1 MNFQPLI
8 GLYLIA
14 PLWTSMALYSS
25 DPVLQFAT
33 AGDRVTLKC
42 GLPSIGSCSSV
53 NWTVSDFIWDTD
65 EVVTAGKVTHLKE
78 NKYRL
83 LTDCSLEIPQM
94 ERDDARLYTCES
106 GALNSSVSL
115 RFLDITEKESPAEGT
130 IELHCSFSKSRG
142 FDGCKNDLNIH
153 ITWTTEDDVP
163 ITGNRFRFENPSVCF
178 SKLIITRKLTDHHR
192 IWKCQITQNGEVK
205 VSGSYRTTVRDGL
218 EEVFTAVGESVSLRC
233 RNTSSLRV
241 GDRTEWTLNNKM
253 LSDVL
258 PENGQ
263 ANVFHVNKDSSLVI
277 SKLTPLNAGDYQCMG
292 SSEEQRVLHKIR
304 VHTLDVA
311 ANTQQI
317 GGNLSLICVLTCAEK
332 CEENFN
338 LTWSGSN
345 QERWNGRLF
354 NVNNT
359 LINELL
365 LPVWPVSSDAVTC
378 SVYREGSKMA
388 SKSLSSVKSLQTPA
402 WLGLLLGVLLCAAA
416 GGVFIHWKRKRNK
429 DLQAESGRRTR
440 HLKLSLFDY
449 VLNVI
454 TNVFSLSAA
463 DELSGISMNHVY
475 DVVQDGEVQQP
486 AQLKREVATTD
497 DGFYN
502 LLQPVN

>member
-8 GLYLIA
+8 GLYLIS
-14 PLWTSMALYSS
+14 PLWASLALYSS
-25 DPVLQFAT
+25 DPVLQFAM
-33 AGDRVTLKC
+33 AGDRATLKC
-42 GLPSIGSCSSV
+42 SLPSIGSCSSV
-53 NWTVSDFIWDTD
+53 NWTVTGLIWDKY
-65 EVVTAGKVTHLKE
+65 EVVAAGKVTHLNE

-83 LTDCSLEIPQM
+83 LKDCSLEISQM
-94 ERDDARLYTCES
+94 ERDDAKLYTCES

-115 RFLDITEKESPAEGT
+115 RFLDIAENKPPAEGI
-130 IELHCSFSKSRG
+130 IELHCSFSKSTG
-142 FDGCKNDLNIH
+142 FGLCKNDTNIH
-153 ITWTTEDDVP
+153 IIWTTEDDVP

-205 VSGSYRTTVRDGL
+205 ASGKYRTTVRDGL
-218 EEVFTAVGESVSLRC
+218 EEVFTAVGESVSLLC
-233 RNTSSLRV
+233 RNTSSPRL
-241 GDRTEWTLNNKM
+241 GDRIEWTLNNKM
-253 LSDVL
+253 LSDLV

-263 ANVFHVNKDSSLVI
+263 TNVCHVNKDSSLVI
-277 SKLTPLNAGDYQCMG
+277 SKLTPLHAGDYQCMG
-292 SSEEQRVLHKIR
+292 STEEQRVLHKIR

-311 ANTQQI
+311 ANTQPVR
-317 GGNLSLICVLTCAEK
+317 GNLSLICVLTCVEK
-332 CEENFN
+332 CEENLN

-345 QERWNGRLF
+345 QERWQGRLF

-365 LPVWPVSSDAVTC
+365 LPVWPVSSDAITC

-388 SKSLSSVKSLQTPA
+388 SKSLSSVKPMQTLA
-402 WLGLLLGVLLCAAA
+402 WLGLPLGVLLCAAA

-429 DLQAESGRRTR
+429 DLHTES
-440 HLKLSLFDY
+440 
-449 VLNVI
+449 
-454 TNVFSLSAA
+454 A
-463 DELSGISMNHVY
+463 DELSVISMNHLY
-475 DVVQDGEVQQP
+475 DVVQYEEVQQP
-486 AQLKREVATTD
+486 GQLKREVATTD